1 METSAGKETDGPL
14 KNNISVPKGLKILS
28 VLSMVGSVL
37 IILILAYLGFNLNI
51 KWFFLIVLSIPF
63 ALKFVGALKM
73 CKGQESGYIIYMIP
87 SIILNTLLII
97 NIVFGYESERI
108 VIVFGY
114 QSELIVAAIV
124 LTGLMIV
131 FSILFSYYKEQ
142 LK

>member
-51 KWFFLIVLSIPF
+51 KWSFLIVLSIPF

-73 CKGQESGYIIYMIP
+73 CKGQGSGYIIYMIP

-97 NIVFGYESERI
+97 NIVFGY
-108 VIVFGY
+108 
-114 QSELIVAAIV
+114 QSENIVAAIV

-131 FSILFSYYKEQ
+131 FLILFSYYMEQ

>member
-97 NIVFGYESERI
+97 NIVFGY
-108 VIVFGY
+108 
-114 QSELIVAAIV
+114 QSENIVAAIV

-131 FSILFSYYKEQ
+131 FLILFSYYIEQ